1 MSPELMNGVCRA
13 RAARSSAIVQLA
25 LRCRRQSMSVKRSL
39 SYCLLLY
46 PAASTRTQSPFEV
59 LDVAFKF
66 IDALCERGRVVAGRV
81 VDAFQRFDEA
91 RNLGP

>member
-1 MSPELMNGVCRA
+1 
-13 RAARSSAIVQLA
+13 
-25 LRCRRQSMSVKRSL
+25 MSVKRSL

-46 PAASTRTQSPFEV
+46 PGASTGTQLPFEV

-66 IDALCERGRVVAGRV
+66 IDALCERGHAVAGRV